1 MRKRVITGWANKDWN
16 DDVRVAHGNDW
27 HALPRV
33 WATKSDETCWV
44 CGDWPPRKVRIT
56 IEDITKGKK

>member
-1 MRKRVITGWANKDWN
+1 MSKRVITGWAS
-16 DDVRVAHGNDW
+16 
-27 HALPRV
+27 
-33 WATKSDETCWV
+33 KSDETCWV